1 MLLKKDLPFLLFS
14 YKILFLLFL
23 FLILSSTAQAQ
34 CSSKIV
40 LTKVET
46 TAVNQDLGS
55 IEVSVTT
62 RGSYKSQLFLV
73 TGSGKILTQEKYG
86 SGNSKLVFSSLTADD
101 NYQVLVIFESEEKNS
116 CTKRQISEISTLK
129 NQI

>member
-1 MLLKKDLPFLLFS
+1 MLLHKDLPFLLFS
-14 YKILFLLFL
+14 YKIVFFLFL
-23 FLILSSTAQAQ
+23 FLKLSSTTKAQ
-34 CSSKIV
+34 CSGKV
-40 LTKVET
+40 ALTKVET

-62 RGSYKSQLFLV
+62 RGSFKSQLFLV
-73 TGSGKILTQEKYG
+73 TGSGKVLTKEKSG
-86 SGNSKLVFSSLTADD
+86 SGNSKVVFSSLTADD